1 MPTQHD
7 HLWML
12 AARSL
17 SGEATPEQQME
28 LEQALQADPSLNYVM
43 EVMQAVWASQPAVDP
58 EYAESRYKSLI
69 AELRSSNPRQFETN
83 DPVLTADDRVD
94 DLNIVPIFR
103 RWKTWAYSL
112 TAAAALIV
120 AGIFY
125 FQGPESNAPAN
136 APALAQEVS
145 TKNGSKTSLIL
156 PDGSK
161 VWLNAGSKLVY
172 DKQFGQKLR
181 EVRLTGEA
189 YFDVAHDKTRP
200 FIIHT
205 EQMDIRVLGTAFN
218 VKCYPGEGK
227 TEAALVRGSIEVTMR
242 NRNEKFVLKPNEKLV
257 LNSPTSATQIEGQAA
272 TVKAVSKSPLVVI
285 APLTPSVEDEAVI
298 IETSWLENKLIF
310 QDETFQEV
318 ATKMERWYGV
328 TIRFAEPSLG
338 RIRLTGS
345 FENENINQAL
355 TALQYIA
362 RFKYHMEKDI
372 ITISK

>member
-1 MPTQHD
+1 
-7 HLWML
+7 ML

-17 SGEATPEQQME
+17 SGEATPDQQAE
-28 LEQALQADPSLNYVM
+28 LENALLNDPSLNYVM
-43 EVMQAVWASQPAVDP
+43 EVMQAVWASQPATDP
-58 EYAESRYKSLI
+58 EYSESRYKSLI
-69 AELRSSNPRQFETN
+69 AELRTSNPNQFETN

-94 DLNIVPIFR
+94 DLHIVPLYR
-103 RWKTWAYSL
+103 RRKTWAYSL
-112 TAAAALIV
+112 TAAAAILV
-120 AGIFY
+120 AGLFL
-125 FQGPESNAPAN
+125 FQPEKSEAPAA
-136 APALAQEVS
+136 APVLAQEVS

-189 YFDVAHDKTRP
+189 YFDVTHDKSRP

-205 EQMDIRVLGTAFN
+205 DQMDIRVLGTAFN

-257 LNSPTSATQIEGQAA
+257 LNSPSSAPQIEGQTTA
-272 TVKAVSKSPLVVI
+272 TKAIAKAPLVMI
-285 APLTPSVEDEAVI
+285 APLTPSIQDEAVI
-298 IETSWLENKLIF
+298 VETSWLENKLVF
-310 QDETFQEV
+310 QEETFQEV
-318 ATKMERWYGV
+318 AVKMERWYGV
-328 TIRFAEPSLG
+328 TIRFTDPSLG

-355 TALQYIA
+355 NALQYIA

>member
-1 MPTQHD
+1 
-7 HLWML
+7 
-12 AARSL
+12 
-17 SGEATPEQQME
+17 
-28 LEQALQADPSLNYVM
+28 
-43 EVMQAVWASQPAVDP
+43 
-58 EYAESRYKSLI
+58 
-69 AELRSSNPRQFETN
+69 
-83 DPVLTADDRVD
+83 
-94 DLNIVPIFR
+94 
-103 RWKTWAYSL
+103 
-112 TAAAALIV
+112 
-120 AGIFY
+120 
-125 FQGPESNAPAN
+125 
-136 APALAQEVS
+136 
-145 TKNGSKTSLIL
+145 
-156 PDGSK
+156 
-161 VWLNAGSKLVY
+161 VY

-205 EQMDIRVLGTAFN
+205 EQMDLRVLGTAFN

-242 NRNEKFVLKPNEKLV
+242 TRNEKFVLKPNEKLV

>member
-1 MPTQHD
+1 
-7 HLWML
+7 ML

-17 SGEATPEQQME
+17 SGELTPEQQHE
-28 LEQALQADPSLNYVM
+28 LEQALLNDPSLNYVM

-69 AELRSSNPRQFETN
+69 AELRASNPNQFETN
-83 DPVLTADDRVD
+83 DPILSADDQVD
-94 DLNIVPIFR
+94 DLQIVPLYR
-103 RWKTWAYSL
+103 RWKTWAYGL
-112 TAAAALIV
+112 TAAAAMLV
-120 AGIFY
+120 AGFFY
-125 FQGPESNAPAN
+125 FQPNKADSVSSAPV
-136 APALAQEVS
+136 LAQEVS

-189 YFDVAHDKTRP
+189 YFDVTHDKSRP

-205 EQMDIRVLGTAFN
+205 DQMDIRVLGTAFN

-257 LNSPTSATQIEGQAA
+257 LNSPTSAPQLEGKVNPAQTIA
-272 TVKAVSKSPLVVI
+272 KAPLVVI
-285 APLTPSVEDEAVI
+285 APLTPSVQDEAVI
-298 IETSWLENKLIF
+298 VETSWLENKLIF
-310 QDETFQEV
+310 QEETFQEV
-318 ATKMERWYGV
+318 ALKMERWYGV
-328 TIRFAEPSLG
+328 TIRFTDPSLG
-338 RIRLTGS
+338 RVRLTGS